1 MRTIADLKIR
11 TKLLSAFLVVL
22 GLMTFVGVFGIE
34 KMTSMNAI
42 SQDIDQN
49 WLPSIQLLGDIRAAV
64 IRVQAVEYRAVLE
77 GADDPALAAIW
88 DKDLTESDAKID
100 KMLADYE
107 PLIVNATDRAYLDAE
122 RNAWQAYSATIG
134 PVLDLVRKHQNA
146 EATRLVTTAG
156 RAKYLDTLKKVEE
169 HVDWNRR
176 ESTAQAD
183 LAVKLFNSGRAW
195 MIGVIAGAFVI
206 GLLLALTLAR
216 AVAGQLAEMRRIV
229 RSAAEGDLTMRAT
242 ISSKDEIGETATA
255 MNAFLE
261 KLHDSMVQV
270 AQSAAQVAA
279 ASEQLSASSEEL
291 SSGAQEQASS
301 LEETSASLEE
311 ITSTVKQSADNAR
324 QASSVAIA
332 SRDSADKG
340 GEIVGTAVSAME
352 EINRSSKKISEI
364 IGVIDEIAFQTN
376 LLALNAAV
384 EAARAGDQGR
394 GFAVVAA
401 EVRNLAQRSATAA
414 KEIKSL
420 IGDSLQKVDDGSKLV
435 NASGATLKEIV
446 ASVKRVTD
454 FVADIASAGAEQAS
468 GIEQVNRAVSQM
480 DQVVQSNSA
489 QTEEMSA
496 TAEEL
501 AGQAQTL
508 RQLVERFK
516 LATSATQ
523 AASHEESPSRARVPA
538 SSRAVTKRDR
548 VGRLRRESTAPSAAM
563 APPPA
568 QRSRAGKA
576 PAGKSTFDL
585 QSFEDF

>member
-1 MRTIADLKIR
+1 MKTISDLKIR
-11 TKLLSAFLVVL
+11 TKLLSAFLMVL
-22 GLMTFVGVFGIE
+22 GLMAFVGVFGIE

-42 SQDIDQN
+42 SQDIDKN
-49 WLPSIQLLGDIRAAV
+49 WLPSIQVLADIRAAV

-77 GADDPALAAIW
+77 GADDPALASAW
-88 DKDLTESDAKID
+88 TKDLAESDAKID
-100 KMLADYE
+100 KMFADYE
-107 PLIVNATDRAYLDAE
+107 LLIVNATDRAYLDAE
-122 RNAWQAYSATIG
+122 RNAWLSYSATIE

-176 ESTAQAD
+176 ESTAQAH

-216 AVAGQLAEMRRIV
+216 AIAGPLAEMRRIV
-229 RSAAEGDLTMRAT
+229 GSAAEGDLTMRAT
-242 ISSKDEIGETATA
+242 IASKDEIGETATA

-270 AQSAAQVAA
+270 AQSAAHVAA

-324 QASSVAIA
+324 QASSVAMA

-340 GEIVGTAVSAME
+340 GEVVGTAVSAME
-352 EINRSSKKISEI
+352 EINRSSKKIAEI

-508 RQLVERFK
+508 RQLVDRFK

-523 AASHEESPSRARVPA
+523 AASHEERSSRARVPV

-548 VGRLRRESTAPSAAM
+548 VGRLRRDSTSPSAVM

-568 QRSRAGKA
+568 QRPRAGKS
-576 PAGKSTFDL
+576 PAGKSALDL
-585 QSFEDF
+585 QNFEDF